1 MYFYWGA
8 SILMNHFNHNKLT
21 IALLSITATLSSS
34 LVKADE
40 TKPVQQLETIVVT
53 ASGFEQDIKNAPA
66 SISIVSQEDIEKKNA
81 SSIAD
86 LLSDVPGIDIR
97 NGVGKTANLS
107 INMRGMDSN
116 YTLILIDG
124 RRQTTTADVT
134 PNGFSNTFSGYLP
147 PVSAIERIEVIRGPM
162 ATRYGSE
169 ALGGVINIIT
179 KKTPDNWSGAVSV
192 SGNMMEN
199 KDEADSIKTDFI
211 INGPIITDTLG
222 VQLRGS
228 YLDRDKSERIP
239 GSSGRDPRP
248 NEADIYDFGGKLS
261 FNLNDQNQFWVDG
274 SYASQVYTNDDNRLG
289 TQDVPGR
296 ARGYKDEL
304 EFNREQVSI
313 GHDGDYNFGEWHTY
327 VSQVNTETVGRT
339 IPTGTFNT
347 NDAGGY
353 DRNLKNS
360 DLVVDSHIIA
370 PISNHRLTLGLEYKD
385 TTIEDDIA
393 GIGSEFNQDSMSI
406 YAEDEWALLD
416 NLLFTFGGR
425 YEDHSGFGGQFSP
438 RGYLVWNTSDQITLK
453 GGVSTGY
460 RVPSAKALHNG
471 IINVSGQGTNYG
483 VGSPNLKPEEST
495 NYELSANFNNGENL
509 DLTTTAFFTKIT
521 DRFTDGADI
530 PNCNFTAD
538 PNRAGCVSY
547 GDHITQEY
555 FSGQINS
562 DEAESKGVEVSLK
575 YTVIPEWDIK
585 AAYTYMD
592 TEITKGA
599 NKGNQLSNVPKNA
612 FNMTSTW
619 YVNENIDVWLQHE
632 YKSSRVRSEATPA
645 AGSDAETI
653 YNLTGN
659 KLKGYNLFNLG
670 GSISITDNLRANAA
684 VNNLLD
690 KDFTANQTYT
700 TTAGDE
706 ASVYDYLSLGR
717 SVQGTY
723 IPERNYWLSLTYNF

>member
-1 MYFYWGA
+1 MYFDGGA

-21 IALLSITATLSSS
+21 VALLSITATLSSS

-40 TKPVQQLETIVVT
+40 TKPVQRLETIVVT

-134 PNGFSNTFSGYLP
+134 PNGFGNTFSGYLP
-147 PVSAIERIEVIRGPM
+147 PVSAIDRIEIIRGPM

-179 KKTPDNWSGAVSV
+179 KKTPDEWSGTVSV
-192 SGNMMEN
+192 SGTMMEN
-199 KDEADSIKTDFI
+199 KDEANSIKTDFVL
-211 INGPIITDTLG
+211 NGPIIADKLG
-222 VQLRGS
+222 MQLRGS

-239 GSSGRDPRP
+239 GSTGRDPRP

-261 FNLNDQNQFWVDG
+261 FNLNDQNQFWIDG

-289 TQDVPGR
+289 TQDVSGS

-304 EFNREQVSI
+304 EFNREQISI
-313 GHDGDYNFGEWHTY
+313 GHDGDYSFGQWHTY

-339 IPTGTFNT
+339 IPTGTFNSS
-347 NDAGGY
+347 DPGGY

-360 DLVVDSHIIA
+360 DLVMDSHIIA
-370 PISNHRLTLGLEYKD
+370 PIANHRLTVGLEYKD
-385 TTIEDDIA
+385 ATIEDDIA

-438 RGYLVWNTSDQITLK
+438 RGYLVWNTTDQLTLK

-460 RVPSAKALHNG
+460 RVPSAKALHDG

-483 VGSPNLKPEEST
+483 IGSPNLKPEEST
-495 NYELSANFNNGENL
+495 NYELSANFNNGDNL

-575 YTVIPEWDIK
+575 YTVIPEWEIK

-632 YKSSRVRSEATPA
+632 YKSSRVRSEALPS

-670 GSISITDNLRANAA
+670 VSVSITDNLRANAA

-706 ASVYDYLSLGR
+706 ASAYDYLSLGS